1 MSSHTNSSV
10 ASTTSSTEN
19 WESDILILGS
29 GVAGLTTA
37 IKLAKAFPNKKIIVA
52 TKDQKDESNTKY
64 AQGGVAVVWDKFDS
78 FESHIQDT
86 LRAGDHENDEKIVRM
101 VVEKAPQSL
110 QELIDWGADFD
121 FKDPLNYDLG
131 KEGGHSA
138 HRILHHKDVTGSEI
152 QKTLLEQVSQLK
164 NITLL
169 QHHFAIDIITQ
180 HHTEKRKLTF
190 QDQDIICYGAYIMNE
205 KTQEI
210 DTYAAKVTIIATGG
224 AGQVYAST
232 TNPIIATGDGIA
244 MAYRAKALVSDMQY
258 QQFHPTALYEPGK
271 SPAFLI
277 TEAVRGFGAYLRNKE
292 GDRFMLPVDDRA
304 ELASRDIVAR
314 AINMEMNRTGAECVY
329 LDCTHLDQ
337 EGFLK
342 HFPNIVEKCS
352 SIGIDFRKDF
362 IPVVPA
368 MHYLMGGIVIDQNG
382 ATNIQN
388 LYANGESTRSGL
400 HGANRLASNS
410 LLEALVYGHNIARHI
425 IANKKIL
432 ETTLP
437 IIPDWNTDGTTD
449 PKELV
454 LITHNKKS
462 VQYIMSDLVGIVRSN
477 ERLIRALDHLDY
489 IYQDTEKLYK
499 KVTLSPQ
506 IVELRNLNTI
516 AYLIVKQS
524 MEMKQNK
531 GAFYSLDL
539 ENK

>member
-1 MSSHTNSSV
+1 MQNTIK
-10 ASTTSSTEN
+10 
-19 WESDILILGS
+19 SDILILGS

-37 IKLAKAFPNKKIIVA
+37 IKLAMALPDKKITVA

-78 FESHIQDT
+78 FESHIADT
-86 LRAGDHENDEKIVRM
+86 LRAGDFQNDESVVRM
-101 VVEKAPQSL
+101 VVEKAPKSL
-110 QELIDWGADFD
+110 QELIEWGADFD
-121 FKDPLNYDLG
+121 LKDPQNYDLG

-138 HRILHHKDVTGSEI
+138 NRILHHKDITGFEI
-152 QKTLLEQVSQLK
+152 QKTLLEKVNELK
-164 NITLL
+164 NVTLL

-190 QDQDIICYGAYIMNE
+190 QDQDIECYGAYIMNE
-205 KTQEI
+205 KTQVI
-210 DTYAAKVTIIATGG
+210 DAYPANVTIIATGG

-244 MAYRAKALVSDMQY
+244 MAFRAKVNIADMQY

-277 TEAVRGFGAYLRNKE
+277 TEAVRGFGAYLHNKE
-292 GDRFMLPVDDRA
+292 GERFMLKVDERA

-329 LDCTHLDQ
+329 LDCTHLDH
-337 EGFLK
+337 EGFIR
-342 HFPNIVEKCS
+342 HFPNIVEKCLS
-352 SIGIDFRKDF
+352 LGIDFRKDF

-382 ATNIQN
+382 CTNIHQ
-388 LYANGESTRSGL
+388 LYAGGESTCSGL

-410 LLEALVYGHNIARHI
+410 LLEALVYGQNIAQHI
-425 IANKKIL
+425 IANQHVLNK
-432 ETTLP
+432 TLP
-437 IIPDWNTDGTTD
+437 NIPAWNTDGTTD

-454 LITHNKKS
+454 LISHNRKS

-524 MEMKQNK
+524 MEVKENK
-531 GAFYSLDL
+531 GSFYSLDL
-539 ENK
+539 VKK